1 MDLSPEE
8 QLERIRADAVEVIP
22 EDELLE
28 KLRSG
33 RPLRV
38 KYGVDPSGPD
48 VHIGHAVPLRKLR
61 LFQDL
66 GHLAVLIVGDF
77 TGMIGDPSDRSD
89 TRRQL
94 TREQVEQNL
103 ADYKEQL
110 FKIVDPEKT
119 EFHYNSQWIDKLT
132 AEQIMRLTATQTVA
146 QLLARDD
153 FSKRYQAQQPISLHE
168 FLYPILQGYDS
179 IAIRADVEIGGTD
192 QTFNFLV
199 AREMQRANPLGDS
212 QEPQCIVTFPLLVGT
227 DGVEK
232 MGKSL
237 NNYIGITEPPDQ
249 IFGKL
254 MSIPDEV
261 LVPYFELCTDVPAEE
276 VAQMAA
282 DMKSGALNP
291 RDAKRR
297 LGREIVALYHSAE
310 AAERADETFMSVFS
324 TSRQQTREHYEAV
337 AEDIAIPESL
347 RGKPVWASTALAELG
362 LASSRGEARRLIKG
376 GGVYV
381 DEQRVADPQ
390 EEVELKPGMLLR
402 VGKRRVARLTEW
414 G

>member
-1 MDLSPEE
+1 MGVSPEK
-8 QLERIRADAVEVIP
+8 QLELIRENAVEVIP

-48 VHIGHAVPLRKLR
+48 VHLGHTVPLRKLR

-77 TGMIGDPSDRSD
+77 TGMIGDPSGRSD

-94 TREQVEQNL
+94 TREQIEHNL
-103 ADYKEQL
+103 ATYKEQL
-110 FKIVDPEKT
+110 FQIVDPEKT
-119 EFHYNSQWIDKLT
+119 EFHFNSHWIDTLT
-132 AEQIMRLTATQTVA
+132 AEQVMRLTATQTVA
-146 QLLARDD
+146 QLLARED

-168 FLYPILQGYDS
+168 FLYPIFQGYDS
-179 IAIRADVEIGGTD
+179 VAIRADVEIGGTD

-199 AREMQRANPLGDS
+199 AREMQRANPLGDP

-227 DGVEK
+227 DGVGK

-237 NNYIGITEPPDQ
+237 NNYIGIREPPDQ
-249 IFGKL
+249 IFGKI

-261 LVPYFELCTDVPAEE
+261 IVTYLELCTDVPAAE
-276 VAQMAA
+276 VTEMAA
-282 DMKSGALNP
+282 EMKSGTLNP

-297 LGREIVALYHSAE
+297 LAREVVTLYHSEE
-310 AAERADETFMSVFS
+310 AAAQADETFLSVFS
-324 TSRQQTREHYEAV
+324 TSRQQTREDYEAV
-337 AEDIAIPESL
+337 AEEIAIPASIK
-347 RGKPVWASTALAELG
+347 GKAVWISTALAELG
-362 LASSRGEARRLIKG
+362 LASSRGDARRLVQG

-381 DEQRVADPQ
+381 NERRISDAQEDVAL
-390 EEVELKPGMLLR
+390 EPGMLLR
-402 VGKRRVARLTEW
+402 VGKRRVARLTAD
-414 G
+414 

>member
-1 MDLSPEE
+1 MDLSAEK
-8 QLERIRADAVEVIP
+8 QLELIRENAVEVIP

-28 KLRSG
+28 KLRFG

-48 VHIGHAVPLRKLR
+48 VHLGHAVPLRKLR

-77 TGMIGDPSDRSD
+77 TGMIGDPSGRSD

-94 TREQVEQNL
+94 TREQIEQNL
-103 ADYKEQL
+103 ANYKEQL
-110 FKIVDPEKT
+110 FKIVDPGKT
-119 EFHYNSQWIDKLT
+119 EFHFNSQWIDKLT

-153 FSKRYQAQQPISLHE
+153 FAKRYQDQQPISLHE
-168 FLYPILQGYDS
+168 FLYPIFQGYDS
-179 IAIRADVEIGGTD
+179 VAIRADVEIGGTD

-199 AREMQRANPLGDS
+199 AREMQRANPLDDP

-227 DGVEK
+227 DGVQK

-249 IFGKL
+249 IFGKV

-261 LVPYFELCTDVPAEE
+261 IASYFELCTNVPAGEIE
-276 VAQMAA
+276 QMAA
-282 DMKSGALNP
+282 EMKSGALNP

-297 LGREIVALYHSAE
+297 LAGEIVTLYHSAE
-310 AAERADETFMSVFS
+310 AAKAADETFMSVFS
-324 TSRQQTREHYEAV
+324 TSRQQTREDYEAV
-337 AEDIAIPESL
+337 AEELAIPAEL
-347 RGKPVWASTALAELG
+347 RGKPVWVATALAELG
-362 LASSRGEARRLIKG
+362 LASSKGEARRLVRG

-381 DEQRVADPQ
+381 DERRVSDEQ
-390 EEVELKPGMLLR
+390 EEIHLTAGMLLR
-402 VGKRRVARLTEW
+402 VGKRRVVKLAAE
-414 G
+414 

>member
-1 MDLSPEE
+1 MDVSPEK
-8 QLERIRADAVEVIP
+8 QLELIRENSVEVIP
-22 EDELLE
+22 EEELLQ

-48 VHIGHAVPLRKLR
+48 VHLGHTVPLRKLR

-77 TGMIGDPSDRSD
+77 TGMIGDPSGRSD

-94 TREQVEQNL
+94 TREQIEQNL
-103 ADYKEQL
+103 ANYKEQL

-119 EFHYNSQWIDKLT
+119 EFHFNSHWIDKLT

-153 FSKRYQAQQPISLHE
+153 FSKRHQAQLPISLHE
-168 FLYPILQGYDS
+168 FLYPIFQGYDS

-199 AREMQRANPLGDS
+199 AREMQRANPLGDP

-249 IFGKL
+249 IFGKV

-261 LVPYFELCTDVPAEE
+261 IVTYFELCTNVPAED
-276 VAQMAA
+276 VARMAA
-282 DMKSGALNP
+282 EMKSGALNP

-297 LGREIVALYHSAE
+297 LAREVVTLYHSGE
-310 AAERADETFMSVFS
+310 AAAQADETFLSVFS
-324 TSRQQTREHYEAV
+324 TSREQTREDYEAV
-337 AEDIAIPESL
+337 AEDIAIPASL
-347 RGKPVWASTALAELG
+347 QGKPVWISTALAELG
-362 LASSRGEARRLIKG
+362 LASSKGDARRLVQG

-381 DEQRVADPQ
+381 DERRLSDPR
-390 EEVELKPGMLLR
+390 EEVELKLGMLLR
-402 VGKRRVARLTEW
+402 VGKRRVARLA
-414 G
+414 GG

>member
-1 MDLSPEE
+1 MDLSAEK
-8 QLERIRADAVEVIP
+8 QLELIRENAVEVIP

-48 VHIGHAVPLRKLR
+48 VHLGHAVPLRKLR

-77 TGMIGDPSDRSD
+77 TGMIGDPSGRSD

-94 TREQVEQNL
+94 TREQIEQNL
-103 ADYKEQL
+103 ANYKEQL
-110 FKIVDPEKT
+110 FKIVNPEKT
-119 EFHYNSQWIDKLT
+119 EFHFNSQWIDKLT

-153 FSKRYQAQQPISLHE
+153 FAKRYQAQQPISLHE
-168 FLYPILQGYDS
+168 FLYPIFQGYDS
-179 IAIRADVEIGGTD
+179 VAIRADVEIGGTD

-199 AREMQRANPLGDS
+199 AREMQRANPLDDP

-227 DGVEK
+227 DGVQK

-249 IFGKL
+249 IFGKV

-261 LVPYFELCTDVPAEE
+261 IVAYFELCTDVPAED

-282 DMKSGALNP
+282 EMKSGALNP

-297 LGREIVALYHSAE
+297 LAGEIVTLYHSAE
-310 AAERADETFMSVFS
+310 AAKAADETFMSVFS
-324 TSRQQTREHYEAV
+324 TSRQQTREDYEAV
-337 AEDIAIPESL
+337 AEEIAIPAEL
-347 RGKPVWASTALAELG
+347 RGKPVWVATALAELG
-362 LASSRGEARRLIKG
+362 LASSKGEARRLVRG

-381 DEQRVADPQ
+381 DERRVSDEQ
-390 EEVELKPGMLLR
+390 EEIHLTAGMLLR
-402 VGKRRVARLTEW
+402 VGKRRVARLAAE
-414 G
+414 